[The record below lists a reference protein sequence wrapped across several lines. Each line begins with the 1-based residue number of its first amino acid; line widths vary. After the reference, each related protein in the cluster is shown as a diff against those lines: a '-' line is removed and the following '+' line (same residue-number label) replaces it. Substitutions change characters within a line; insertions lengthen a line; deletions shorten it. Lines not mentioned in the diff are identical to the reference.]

1 MTSRDKILGRI
12 RYNLGRGPLSD
23 DAATAARARIESHAR
38 NIVPERTNISAA
50 EKVDLFQQKMEAL
63 GGTVARVAS
72 PEAVAE
78 EVQAYLTRHNLPS
91 KIKMSPAL
99 RGMSF
104 DRAPLLE
111 VQEGAAEI
119 TDDVSLTPALAAM
132 AESGTL
138 CMASGAETPSTLN
151 FLPENHIV
159 VLKADQVT
167 GGFEDVW
174 DRVRETFGTAN
185 MPRTVNFISG
195 PSRTADIEQTLIM
208 GAHGPRQLHVVIV
221 EDEPQG

>member
-1 MTSRDKILGRI
+1 MPSREKILNRI
-12 RYNLGRGPLSD
+12 RHNLGRGPLSD
-23 DAATAARARIESHAR
+23 EAAAAARARIEGHSR
-38 NIVPERTNISAA
+38 NIVPDRTNISAA

-63 GGTVARVAS
+63 GGTVTRVS
-72 PEAVAE
+72 SMDNVAE
-78 EVQAYLTRHNLPS
+78 EVQDYLSSHNLPS

-99 RGMSF
+99 SDLSF
-104 DRAPLLE
+104 EKAPLLE
-111 VQEGAAEI
+111 VTEGAADI
-119 TDDVSLTPALAAM
+119 KDDVSLTPALAAM

-138 CMASGAETPSTLN
+138 CMASGADTPSTLN

-159 VLKADQVT
+159 VLKANQVT
-167 GGFEDVW
+167 GGFEDAW
-174 DRVRETFGTAN
+174 DRVRDKFGTGN

-208 GAHGPRQLHVVIV
+208 GAHGPRRLHVVIV